1 MDARVV
7 EEIKLVGLNE
17 ITGRVSEREE
27 GMNRTLCIIFKY
39 SLIINV

>member
-7 EEIKLVGLNE
+7 EEIKVVFLNE

-27 GMNRTLCIIFKY
+27 GMNRRTLYIILNYFEK
-39 SLIINV
+39 